1 MRPLLVQHRGS
12 FAFLNEGGVTIMTPC
27 ERSSSVR
34 RWQVA
39 AVVLA
44 LLATGGAA
52 RSLQVNDDLDP
63 VFDVR
68 DSSDKCPDCQGHGR
82 IACIAC
88 DGNGLNPAL
97 TSQHVPEATNH
108 LIAVDCPRCH
118 GASREPCLTCFG
130 SARAGRCKE

>member
-1 MRPLLVQHRGS
+1 L
-12 FAFLNEGGVTIMTPC
+12 FAFLKYGGVTIMTPC

-34 RWQVA
+34 GWQVA
-39 AVVLA
+39 AVALA
-44 LLATGGAA
+44 LLVTGSAA
-52 RSLQVNDDLDP
+52 KTWQINEDLDP

-68 DSSDKCPDCQGHGR
+68 DASENDCPDCQGHGR

-97 TSQHVPEATNH
+97 TSHHVLEATNH

-118 GASREPCLTCFG
+118 GVSREPCLTCFG
-130 SARAGRCKE
+130 STRAGR

>member
-1 MRPLLVQHRGS
+1 
-12 FAFLNEGGVTIMTPC
+12 MTPC

-52 RSLQVNDDLDP
+52 RTWQVNEDLDP

-68 DSSDKCPDCQGHGR
+68 DPTNNCPDCQGHGR

-88 DGNGLNPAL
+88 DGNGVNPAL
-97 TSQHVPEATNH
+97 TSNHVLEESDH

-118 GASREPCLTCFG
+118 GVSREPCLTCFG
-130 SARAGRCKE
+130 STRTGQ

>member
-1 MRPLLVQHRGS
+1 
-12 FAFLNEGGVTIMTPC
+12 MTPC
-27 ERSSSVR
+27 VKSSSVR
-34 RWQVA
+34 QWQVA

-44 LLATGGAA
+44 LLATGSAA
-52 RSLQVNDDLDP
+52 RSWQVDEDLDP
-63 VFDVR
+63 VFDVC
-68 DSSDKCPDCQGHGR
+68 DTSDKCPDCQGHGR

-97 TSQHVPEATNH
+97 TSHPVLEATDH

-130 SARAGRCKE
+130 TTRAAR